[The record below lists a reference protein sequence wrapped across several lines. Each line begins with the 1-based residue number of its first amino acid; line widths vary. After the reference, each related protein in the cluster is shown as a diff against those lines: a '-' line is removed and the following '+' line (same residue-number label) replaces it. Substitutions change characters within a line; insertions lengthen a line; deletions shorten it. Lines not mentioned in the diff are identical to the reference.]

1 MTPCSL
7 ENSPPTPASSCA
19 ADWPRSPPAPG
30 APAFSPNWAGARR
43 SAATLATPPPSTPST
58 SPKSLGI
65 TKCGGTLLA
74 TVKVATAFVVEPMR
88 VEHISAVSAI
98 EKLSFPQPW
107 PQNAYR
113 REITENRMAHYV
125 VARRLGDEPP
135 ESAAPSPPPHPPS
148 GALIGRLSRLL
159 RPSDPPRSAQ
169 LEQEL
174 RSIVGYAGI
183 WIMTDEAHI
192 TTIASHPD
200 VRGMGVGEFLLVAL
214 IHRAIEIGARWMTL
228 EVRASNSVAQNLY
241 RKYTFKEMGVR
252 RRYYSDNGEDALVMW
267 TDALDSESFLSTL
280 ENNEHKLAER
290 L

>member
-1 MTPCSL
+1 
-7 ENSPPTPASSCA
+7 
-19 ADWPRSPPAPG
+19 
-30 APAFSPNWAGARR
+30 
-43 SAATLATPPPSTPST
+43 
-58 SPKSLGI
+58 
-65 TKCGGTLLA
+65 
-74 TVKVATAFVVEPMR
+74 MR
-88 VEHISAVSAI
+88 LEHIPAVSSI

-125 VARRLGDEPP
+125 VARRLSPP
-135 ESAAPSPPPHPPS
+135 DQPPSSSTQLPQAPSTD
-148 GALIGRLSRLL
+148 LLGRLGRLL
-159 RPSDPPRSAQ
+159 RPQEPPRSPQ
-169 LEQEL
+169 LQEEL

-183 WIMTDEAHI
+183 WVMTDEAHI

-214 IHRAIEIGARWMTL
+214 IHRGTEIGARWMTL

-267 TDALDSESFLSTL
+267 TDALDSDSFQTTF
-280 ENNEHKLAER
+280 EQNERKLAER
-290 L
+290 LGSAEVRLGGSVWSLPGA